1 MQGMFIYKYA
11 VLHVYLKQLLS
22 HSGRYA
28 YIETSSPRRYGQKAR
43 LISGP
48 FSGVQCLEFAYSM
61 VGSTIGK
68 LSVYHLVHGTE
79 METWSK
85 EGRQR
90 GSYWH
95 TDNITLYGNNYYV
108 SPKKTLKTTDEN
120 RCSLVSYR

>member
-1 MQGMFIYKYA
+1 M
-11 VLHVYLKQLLS
+11 
-22 HSGRYA
+22 
-28 YIETSSPRRYGQKAR
+28 
-43 LISGP
+43 SGP

-90 GSYWH
+90 GSDWH
-95 TDNITLYGNNYYV
+95 TDNITLYGKNYYV
-108 SPKKTLKTTDEN
+108 SPKKTLKMMKIDAAWLVIEGDK
-120 RCSLVSYR
+120 RCPCTNK